1 LQTSEGKT
9 TGSAWSAF
17 WREWLDGL
25 RLVRR
30 ERVLAVIFSF
40 QAITSLGEGVFGI
53 LFIVFVNR
61 VLHGGAAQI
70 GWLMSGQAIGALLGS
85 VLVGWLGSRLLAPR
99 WIGACTVAFG
109 VIDLV
114 IFNSPAFFPVFLVTF
129 ALFVLVGVPGIAAIT
144 GVNALQQQATPDA
157 YRGRISSA
165 FFTTG
170 ALLGLI
176 GTTIAGGLG
185 DHLGVVTVLNIQGG
199 VYVLAGLLVML
210 LLRGAALESPRAEN
224 VEAAATE
231 PAALSGE
238 IG

>member
-1 LQTSEGKT
+1 
-9 TGSAWSAF
+9 
-17 WREWLDGL
+17 
-25 RLVRR
+25 LVRR